1 MDCRRSYSSYDS
13 VCTYCKIISWS
24 GFCKDE
30 AKLQFSVCV
39 IVIFNLPL
47 DRYIKFDIINMEFE
61 IIFYKNSSGSSPVE
75 EALDRLKVTNIIL
88 WRQALKGIEKIK
100 NREYHKEPLSKYLES
115 GLWELRV
122 KSGTGILRI
131 IYTFKKGQ
139 IIILLHLFVKKK
151 QKTPADEL
159 NIARK
164 RLLEIR
170 MEVN

>member
-1 MDCRRSYSSYDS
+1 
-13 VCTYCKIISWS
+13 
-24 GFCKDE
+24 
-30 AKLQFSVCV
+30 
-39 IVIFNLPL
+39 VIFNLPL

-151 QKTPADEL
+151 QEL
-159 NIARK
+159 LGKESFFSANIRNNAMFNTTEMIINDVETIELDNLIEGLR
-164 RLLEIR
+164 
-170 MEVN
+170 